1 MMRIALHCCFLI
13 PSPNSKCIE
22 CDDCNIYVRK
32 DAPALSKEY
41 NYKAVEVIE
50 EEKNYY
56 CDIFFQ
62 NKTMNDI

>member
-22 CDDCNIYVRK
+22 CDDCNIYVKK

-50 EEKNYY
+50 EEKIIIAIY
-56 CDIFFQ
+56 FF
-62 NKTMNDI
+62 KIKR